1 MNPED
6 KLMSRKGLWNQYYQE
21 MRLFE
26 AQEAIDRSLT
36 NVYAPKI
43 LDAGCGS
50 ANHFQFKTNSELVGI
65 DISQEQL
72 YRNKVLSEKILG
84 DIQTY
89 DFSGSEFDAI
99 ICSFVLEHL
108 EHPEQALM
116 NFVRGLSDKGIIVI
130 VAPSIL
136 SLAGLVIKFTPFAFH
151 KLVHRILSGHVRA
164 ATVETRQFPTLY
176 RLSMAPWRVKQ
187 FAERE
192 GLTIHYFR
200 LYQDYLTWK
209 LCQQSMFMKALLTIL
224 RLLFRLLTLGKCDIF
239 LGTYTVIIGKA
250 NNVTSV

>member
-1 MNPED
+1 
-6 KLMSRKGLWNQYYQE
+6 MSRKGLWDQYYSE

-26 AQEAIDRSLT
+26 AQEAIDRLLT

-50 ANHFQFKTNSELVGI
+50 ANHFQFKTDSRLVGI

-72 YRNKVLSEKILG
+72 DRNKVLSEKILG

-89 DFSGSEFDAI
+89 DLSGSEFDAI

-108 EHPEQALM
+108 EHPEKALM

-136 SLAGLVIKFTPFAFH
+136 SLAGLVTKFTPFAFH
-151 KLVHRILSGHVRA
+151 KLVHRIRSRHVRA
-164 ATVETRQFPTLY
+164 ARQSLKFPTMY

-187 FAERE
+187 FAVRE
-192 GLTIHYFR
+192 GLTIHHFR
-200 LYQDYLTWK
+200 LYQDYLTWT
-209 LCQQSMFMKALLTIL
+209 LCQQSMFMKALLIIL

-239 LGTYTVIIGKA
+239 LGTYTVIIGKV
-250 NNVTSV
+250 NNVSRA

>member
-36 NVYAPKI
+36 SVYAPKI

-65 DISQEQL
+65 DISQGQL
-72 YRNKVLSEKILG
+72 DRNKVLSEKILG

-89 DFSGSEFDAI
+89 DFSSSEFDAI

-136 SLAGLVIKFTPFAFH
+136 SLAGLVVKFTPFAFH
-151 KLVHRILSGHVRA
+151 KLVRRILLGLLKDD
-164 ATVETRQFPTLY
+164 TVETRFPTLY

-187 FAERE
+187 FAEHG

-224 RLLFRLLTLGKCDIF
+224 RLLFWMLTLGKCDIL
-239 LGTYTVIIGKA
+239 LGTYTVIFGK
-250 NNVTSV
+250 V